1 MTEEDIRQLFRGYTI
16 IDQIRTINPSLG
28 TNSRHYV
35 LFSTVQ
41 DRKAVVE
48 KFRDLYIGGR
58 RVNIRHAPIGNYDFN
73 ASQDGFARPRDTD
86 TASAA
91 AESLST
97 ALNRT
102 ISNILALGITREE
115 GARPQQ
121 EQQESI

>member
-1 MTEEDIRQLFRGYTI
+1 MTLPNARVVRLTNVPYDVAEEDIRQLFRGYTI

-58 RVNIRHAPIGNYDFN
+58 RVNIRHAPIGNYDCKFN
-73 ASQDGFARPRDTD
+73 IWSSP
-86 TASAA
+86 SPV
-91 AESLST
+91 LC
-97 ALNRT
+97 
-102 ISNILALGITREE
+102 
-115 GARPQQ
+115 
-121 EQQESI
+121 